1 MKGTTAMPKTKT
13 EPPPQTIQLNSWQEE
28 VACFFRAQCS
38 MFVQTAEESRALDS
52 LVAIVQN
59 LGQTGAGKRDFY
71 VWSSCSYRKHELFI
85 SDDSDVPVKDLG
97 QTEFFAMLEEFAKPN
112 ETVPSTHPGDAPKR
126 RHKATVLVLC
136 DPQDALSRP
145 LNIRKLRETLKAI
158 AGWRKQ
164 IVILSR
170 PFALPKDI
178 ETDLSIVEM
187 PLPSMSE
194 LYAVS
199 VPLIEAYKVH
209 KNYVGVPI
217 SNDAIQPFCRAVAGV
232 TEAESRRLVSLALAK
247 FRAFDDR
254 SVELALKEK
263 ERIVKRS
270 EVLEAKT
277 CTGSLADVGGLVNVK
292 HYIDEITPILSEP
305 EAALKYG
312 LKLPTGILLT
322 GIPGTGKSYTA
333 DKLAAQW
340 KLPLLCFDVGRCMNQ
355 WQGQSEHN
363 VREVFAIA
371 KACAPCVLR
380 IDEIEKALGG
390 NSAGQESGTT
400 ERVKGTILT
409 WFVEKP
415 DDVFV
420 VATAND
426 LRKLEAMPE
435 LVRRFSEV
443 FFVDLPDMRS
453 RIEILSIH
461 MRAAGH
467 NVPADDLVEVAKA
480 AKGFTGDECSRVV
493 QKALASSF
501 KAKLPH
507 PALVHLMAAA
517 RDVKP
522 LKDTMKESIAR
533 LRQWSKEG
541 RAKPAGATLEDDDD
555 RSDSTAFD
563 TDGLPEFQ

>member
-1 MKGTTAMPKTKT
+1 MAAKTAT
-13 EPPPQTIQLNSWQEE
+13 EKESQVIKLNPWQEE

-38 MFVQTAEESRALDS
+38 MAIQTSEESRALQS
-52 LVAIVQN
+52 LTDVVQH
-59 LGQTGAGKRDFY
+59 LGQTGGGCRDFF
-71 VWSSCSYRKHELFI
+71 VWSACSFQKRELFLK
-85 SDDSDVPVKDLG
+85 DDTVQQVKDLG
-97 QTEFFAMLEEFAKPN
+97 QTEFFAALEEFGKPN
-112 ETVPSTHPGDAPKR
+112 EVVPASGPNDRPKQ

-145 LNIRKLRETLKAI
+145 VNVRKLRETLKAI
-158 AGWRKQ
+158 NGWRKQ
-164 IVILSR
+164 IVIVAR
-170 PFALPKDI
+170 PFGIPKDI
-178 ETDLSIVEM
+178 ETELSIIDM
-187 PLPSMSE
+187 PLPTLPE
-194 LYAVS
+194 LLASS
-199 VPLIEAYKVH
+199 VPLIAAYSGH
-209 KNYVGVPI
+209 KNYQGVPI
-217 SNDAIQPFCRAVAGV
+217 NNDSIAPFCRAVTGV
-232 TEAESRRLVSLALAK
+232 TEDESRKLISLSLAK
-247 FRAFDDR
+247 YRAFDDR
-254 SVELALKEK
+254 SVGLALKEK

-270 EVLEAKT
+270 EVLEART
-277 CTGSLADVGGLVNVK
+277 CTGSLDDVGGLVNVK
-292 HYIDEITPILSEP
+292 HYVDEITPILAEP
-305 EAALKYG
+305 DEARKYG
-312 LKLPTGILLT
+312 LKLPSGILMV
-322 GIPGTGKSYTA
+322 GVPGTGKSLTA

-340 KLPLLCFDVGRCMNQ
+340 KLPLLCMDVGRCMNQ

-390 NSAGQESGTT
+390 NSTGQESGTT

-435 LVRRFSEV
+435 LIRRFSEV
-443 FFVDLPDMRS
+443 FFVDLPDLRS

-461 MRAAGH
+461 MRGAGH

-480 AKGFTGDECSRVV
+480 AKGFTGDECARVI

-507 PALVHLMAAA
+507 PALEHLLAAA
-517 RDVKP
+517 RDIKP

-541 RAKPAGATLEDDDD
+541 RAKPAGATLEDDERNDTT
-555 RSDSTAFD
+555 SFD
-563 TDGLPEFQ
+563 TDGLPDFQH